1 MDYKR
6 KMKIF
11 DGKTTLQKSTNTIC
25 RILRSFSL
33 PQNDSYVGFFRGLRR
48 LMMPLAVMVAVT
60 GLAFLDTSATG
71 INTDAASRLL
81 WAESEG
87 VVEYEYFCAMHPQVV
102 SDKPGK
108 CPICGMPLSKRT
120 KAGRG
125 TEEEGLPE
133 VPMVQLSPR
142 QVRLAG
148 VKVEPVTYRDLVKTI
163 YTVGNMTYDERRL
176 AYVTAWVGGRVDK
189 LFVDFTGL
197 EVKEG
202 EPLVW
207 IYSPELVSAQ
217 QEYLLALET
226 REKMK
231 SSSLDE
237 IVRSTDYLFDASR
250 DKLLLLGITEK
261 QIQELAETGE
271 VQDHMT
277 IYAPITGTV
286 IKKDILKGQYVKEG
300 TQMYTISDL
309 TELWMMA
316 DVYEYEMSL
325 VKLGQKVEIT
335 TAAFP
340 GQTFTG
346 TIIFIDPFLNET
358 TRSLKVRVDVPNPER
373 KLKPAMFVNVTIK
386 VPLVDLKELAKRP
399 AGVLSIQRSAV
410 LDTGL
415 RKLVYVERKKD
426 LFEPREIVTGFKAEG
441 YVEVLEGLTEGE
453 KVVTRG
459 AFLIDAESQLGP
471 GVGTQYFGA
480 TGGPEKVAPPPH
492 AHGVAPRT
500 RAPKKPEKLKKEKE
514 DKKITKAPAEV
525 SKETR
530 PVPRGTTPVDP
541 VCGMTLEGFEEL
553 STESD
558 GKLFYFCTEDCRKKF
573 EDDPDSF
580 INKTWAFNIG
590 NTVDLVCGIRLDKSR
605 GTKFTYRDKEYYFCC
620 NHCKRLFKKNP
631 EEYLT
636 KEILGEGQ
644 ELHRH

>member
-1 MDYKR
+1 MFQR
-6 KMKIF
+6 TLMVTLTVAIIF
-11 DGKTTLQKSTNTIC
+11 L
-25 RILRSFSL
+25 
-33 PQNDSYVGFFRGLRR
+33 
-48 LMMPLAVMVAVT
+48 
-60 GLAFLDTSATG
+60 GLAF
-71 INTDAASRLL
+71 INTCALNTKTSNDSRLL

-120 KAGRG
+120 KTGRG
-125 TEEEGLPE
+125 AKEEEKEGLPE

-142 QVRLAG
+142 QIRLAG

-189 LFVDFTGL
+189 LFVDFTGV

-226 REKMK
+226 QEKMK
-231 SSSLDE
+231 NSSLDE
-237 IVRSTDYLFDASR
+237 IVRSTDYMLDASR
-250 DKLLLLGITEK
+250 DRLLLWGITEK

-300 TQMYTISDL
+300 TKMYTISDL

-325 VKLGQKVEIT
+325 IKLGQKVDIT

-340 GQTFTG
+340 GQTFIG
-346 TIIFIDPFLNET
+346 TVAFIDPFLNET

-386 VPLVDLKELAKRP
+386 VPLGDLEELAKKP

-415 RKLVYVERKKD
+415 RKLVYVEKEKD
-426 LFEPREIVTGFKAEG
+426 LFEPREIETGFKAEG

-471 GVGTQYFGA
+471 GVGVQYFGA
-480 TGGPEKVAPPPH
+480 TGGPEGKEET
-492 AHGVAPRT
+492 HG
-500 RAPKKPEKLKKEKE
+500 KEK
-514 DKKITKAPAEV
+514 AP
-525 SKETR
+525 SKT
-530 PVPRGTTPVDP
+530 
-541 VCGMTLEGFEEL
+541 
-553 STESD
+553 
-558 GKLFYFCTEDCRKKF
+558 
-573 EDDPDSF
+573 
-580 INKTWAFNIG
+580 
-590 NTVDLVCGIRLDKSR
+590 
-605 GTKFTYRDKEYYFCC
+605 
-620 NHCKRLFKKNP
+620 
-631 EEYLT
+631 
-636 KEILGEGQ
+636 
-644 ELHRH
+644 HRH